1 MPTVEVYNGNL
12 EDALAAFKARV
23 NREGIVRDCKRSQAF
38 IPASEQRYWDNR
50 RRERKARKK
59 AEKEARRA
67 EW

>member
-1 MPTVEVYNGNL
+1 MPTVEVSGSF

-23 NREGIVRDCKRSQAF
+23 NREGIVGEYRRSQAF

-50 RRERKARKK
+50 RRERKARKR